1 MLSGG
6 ASLFLVAV
14 ISCVVAVGIYV
25 FFAGKDIYEH
35 GPFYDEDDD

>member
-14 ISCVVAVGIYV
+14 ISCVAAVGIYV
-25 FFAGKDIYEH
+25 FFAGKEKFDN